1 MDKIKKK
8 RSVIVAFI
16 KESKLIRTIAII
28 IGAIFIVLADF
39 WITKFELSFEKK
51 SDAVLMWI
59 INIFIFIIAFL
70 IIYAIKTVCEAIIY
84 LFMNIIAPYIMSSIK
99 QLRGI
104 YNHCKMPLTI
114 DEIHEFKSAEDYFTC
129 IMDALYYGHDN
140 YVKISREE
148 LRGIFSSCIKV
159 FSSDSLFTM
168 RHGIYDRL
176 SFFIYVESDFD
187 LFEQFNN
194 FFDDYFELIYND
206 VTIYKRV
213 VIEDDSSIS
222 FIAKTKDK
230 KITCQI

>member
-114 DEIHEFKSAEDYFTC
+114 DEIHEFKSAEDYFTY

-213 VIEDDSSIS
+213 VIEDDGSIS

>member
-1 MDKIKKK
+1 
-8 RSVIVAFI
+8 
-16 KESKLIRTIAII
+16 
-28 IGAIFIVLADF
+28 
-39 WITKFELSFEKK
+39 
-51 SDAVLMWI
+51 MWI

-84 LFMNIIAPYIMSSIK
+84 LFMNIIAPYIMSGIK

-114 DEIHEFKSAEDYFTC
+114 DEIHEFKSAEDYFTY
-129 IMDALYYGHDN
+129 IMDALYYGDNN

-206 VTIYKRV
+206 VTIHKRV
-213 VIEDDSSIS
+213 VIENDGSIS

-230 KITCQI
+230 KITCRI